1 MDDREYFRRR
11 AEAERAAAI
20 KAKDNTSCR
29 VHVELAKHY
38 EWRAAME
45 PRLQG
50 SAASAYSPASARS
63 ATRS

>member
-20 KAKDNTSCR
+20 RAKDNTSCR

-45 PRLQG
+45 PRSQR
-50 SAASAYSPASARS
+50 PPV
-63 ATRS
+63 